1 MIEPMIDADTTIQVV
16 AAINPAIFDLIPIP
30 ASRMQMLQ
38 AR

>member
-1 MIEPMIDADTTIQVV
+1 MIEPMIDADKTIQHVTTT
-16 AAINPAIFDLIPIP
+16 NPAIFDLIPIP